1 MKRDEDSSRN
11 PRPEKGSAGRR
22 RLPRWKKGLLVAAA
36 ILFVLGCGLQVYAH
50 FRGPE
55 DANGRRSV
63 ANRGEASLTHGGKA
77 SKDDPFGQSLVGE
90 TEAPEPRVQRSENAG
105 GAAAEDWSPALMKGG
120 LGFFVGFCVGYAVR
134 TFLKVSAFILGVI
147 FLGVLALAY
156 FQVIPPIDWTS
167 LEGHFQRLVAGIR
180 EQASGFQA
188 FLAGNLPSAT
198 LATAGLFTGFKKN

>member
-1 MKRDEDSSRN
+1 MKRDEDSSRS
-11 PRPEKGSAGRR
+11 PRPEKGSTGRR

-36 ILFVLGCGLQVYAH
+36 VLFVLGCGLQVYAR

-55 DANGRRSV
+55 DAHGRRSV
-63 ANRGEASLTHGGKA
+63 ANRGEASRLHGGEAGKE
-77 SKDDPFGQSLVGE
+77 SPFSRSLVGE
-90 TEAPEPRVQRSENAG
+90 TETPRPGADKWENAG

-167 LEGHFQRLVAGIR
+167 IEGHFQRIVAGIR